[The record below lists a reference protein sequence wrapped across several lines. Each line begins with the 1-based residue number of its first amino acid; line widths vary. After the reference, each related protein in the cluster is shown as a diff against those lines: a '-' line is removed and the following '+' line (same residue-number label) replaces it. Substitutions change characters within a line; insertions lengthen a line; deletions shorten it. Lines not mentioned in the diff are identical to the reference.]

1 MIESLRVR
9 NYRVFDDLCIDGFR
23 RVNLIAG
30 RNNAGKTTLLEALFL
45 LSFGHPS
52 ATLTT
57 VINRGMVSSNL
68 PPNAIPDVHWK
79 QMFAMLDRDRAIEIE
94 ANHFSLGR
102 LRLRFEMAVSDSTEV
117 HVRRGDEGFSI
128 GNVSDRML
136 KATLSRGQNDEHV
149 RKIVVT
155 DTEIHMERREE
166 PMIFPVGFMPSGGG
180 SLAQD
185 AEQLGEIKKQKRDH
199 LVVDALRTIAP
210 KLSRLEIVTS
220 TGTPMIWGDIG
231 LSELIP
237 LPALGEGMM
246 RIARLAL
253 LLFSGGRVVLVD
265 EIENGLHHSILPQL
279 WRFIEHTARQLD
291 LQVFATT
298 HSFECVQAAQQ
309 SLNADH
315 FRLHRLEVDEDGSN
329 HAVSYEPEAIEAA
342 IRHHLEVR

>member
-1 MIESLRVR
+1 MIESLRIR
-9 NYRVFDDLCIDGFR
+9 NYRVFDDLRIGGFR
-23 RVNLIAG
+23 RINLVAG

-68 PPNAIPDVHWK
+68 PPNAIPEVHWK
-79 QMFAMLDRDRAIEIE
+79 QMFAMLDRDQAIEIE
-94 ANHFSLGR
+94 ANHASLGC
-102 LRLRFEMAVSDSTEV
+102 LRLCLEMAVSDSTEV

-128 GNVSDRML
+128 GNVSDRIL
-136 KATLSRGQNDEHV
+136 KATLSRGQNEHI

-155 DTEIHMERREE
+155 DTEIQMERREE
-166 PMIFPVGFMPSGGG
+166 PMVIPVGFMPSGGG
-180 SLAQD
+180 SLEQD

-199 LVVDALRTIAP
+199 MVVDALRTIAP
-210 KLSRLEIVTS
+210 RLSRLEIVTT

-265 EIENGLHHSILPQL
+265 EIENGLHHSILPRL
-279 WRFIEHTARQLD
+279 WRFIEHTAQQLD
-291 LQVFATT
+291 LQIFATT

-309 SLNADH
+309 SLDADH
-315 FRLHRLEVDEDGSN
+315 FGLHRLEVDEDGSN
-329 HAVSYEPEAIEAA
+329 HAVSYQPEAIDAA
-342 IRHHLEVR
+342 IRHHMEVR